1 MAKGPLGQSAKPSA
15 GRGASSSKRSHI
27 TKHGNRRLRTAL
39 IELAWRC
46 VQFQPE
52 YPPMKKW
59 RLVLLNPKATGAA
72 KKKAIVAV
80 GRRLAIDLW
89 RLNTGRTTALKLG
102 LK

>member
-1 MAKGPLGQSAKPSA
+1 VRASGLKTRNGP
-15 GRGASSSKRSHI
+15 I

-46 VQFQPE
+46 VRFQPD
-52 YPPMKKW
+52 YPPVRRW
-59 RLVLLNPKATGAA
+59 QPVLLNPKAVGGA
-72 KKKAIVAV
+72 KNKAIVAI

-89 RLNTGRTTALKLG
+89 RINTGRTTKEKLG